1 MKQLIVNADDFGYS
15 FSVNKGIIEAHTKG
29 VVTSTSVMVDA
40 IAAQDAIML
49 SQFPDLSVGLHFM
62 LDKVENVQ
70 DQLERQVQEFVAIT
84 GVPPTHIDTHKRHTT
99 DDGIK
104 EVLATYS
111 KEHSTPIR
119 QHGFAKFIETFMG
132 FRTDNDVSVTQLK
145 QAIDMATGNVNEIM
159 CHVGYVDDYL
169 RENSSYSEL
178 RELELRTI
186 CDPLIK
192 QYISEKNLQLCN
204 WTQIS

>member
-1 MKQLIVNADDFGYS
+1 MKRLIINADDFGYS
-15 FSVNKGIIEAHTKG
+15 FSVNKGIIEAHTNG

-40 IAAQDAIML
+40 IAAQEAAML

-70 DQLERQVQEFVAIT
+70 SELERQVQEFVAIT

-104 EVLATYS
+104 DILANYS
-111 KEHSTPIR
+111 KEHSVPIR
-119 QHGFAKFIETFMG
+119 QHGFAKFIETFIG
-132 FRTDNDVSVTQLK
+132 FQTNNDVSVGQFK
-145 QAIDMATGNVNEIM
+145 QAIDMAKNDVNEIM

-169 RENSSYSEL
+169 RENSSYSDIRADEL
-178 RELELRTI
+178 KTI
-186 CDPLIK
+186 CDPAIK
-192 QYISEKNLQLCN
+192 KYIAAKDLRLCN